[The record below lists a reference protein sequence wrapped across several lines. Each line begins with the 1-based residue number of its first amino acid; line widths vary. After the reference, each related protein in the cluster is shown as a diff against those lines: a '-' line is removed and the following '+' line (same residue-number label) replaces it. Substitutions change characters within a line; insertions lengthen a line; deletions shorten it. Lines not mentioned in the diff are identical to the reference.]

1 MTTESISSTEV
12 SPAVPFVQETVPQEP
27 YLKLFLRFLRFGS
40 LAWGGP
46 VAQIAMIR
54 QELVD
59 EAHWVSSERFNRVLA
74 VYQVLPGPEAHELC
88 VYFGMLSRGR
98 LGGLLAGLGFMLP
111 GLVLM
116 LLLSWFYVTYGINSV
131 LFAGAFYG
139 MQAVVGALIVRA
151 VHRIGGH
158 ALHDRWLWGIATLAF
173 AAQLVG
179 INFALTLVIAG
190 LIYVLV
196 KRGLTTVAGGLWLV
210 GWIGVVVA
218 GLSLLSTSA
227 SLINA
232 APITATTAPTTL
244 ALFGSGLRSGLL
256 TFGGAY
262 TVIPYLQNDAV
273 MVGGWMT
280 NAQFLDGLALSG
292 ILPAPLV
299 IFGTFVGYLGGGL
312 SGGLALTAGIFLP
325 AFAFTLAGH
334 NLMER
339 LIANT
344 ALHSF
349 LDGITAG
356 VVGLIAATTIVLLRS
371 AIIDLPALVIF
382 SVGLL
387 ILFRWK
393 SKMNVPVVVLGAAV
407 AGLLISSLS

>member
-1 MTTESISSTEV
+1 MTIESV
-12 SPAVPFVQETVPQEP
+12 SGVEIHAEAVASPEHIPHES
-27 YLKLFLRFLRFGS
+27 YWKLFRRFLRFGL

-59 EAHWVSSERFNRVLA
+59 EEHWVSNERFNRVLA

-88 VYFGMLSRGR
+88 VYFGTVARGR
-98 LGGLLAGLGFMLP
+98 IGGLLAGLGFMLP
-111 GLVLM
+111 GFILM
-116 LLLSWFYVTYGINSV
+116 MLLSWFYVTYGIKSV

-151 VHRIGGH
+151 IHRIGGH
-158 ALHDRWLWGIATLAF
+158 ALLNRWLWAIAVLAF

-179 INFALTLVIAG
+179 IHFVIILAAAG

-196 KRGLTTVAGGLWLV
+196 QREQVRAAGVIWVVGLVGIMVVGWSLLNTGAATANTAVTTVTGNPS
-210 GWIGVVVA
+210 I
-218 GLSLLSTSA
+218 LS
-227 SLINA
+227 
-232 APITATTAPTTL
+232 
-244 ALFGSGLRSGLL
+244 LFGSGLRTGLL

-262 TVIPYLQNDAV
+262 TAIPFLQKDAV
-273 MVGGWMT
+273 MVGNWMT

-292 ILPAPLV
+292 ILPAPLI
-299 IFGTFVGYLGGGL
+299 IFGTFVGYLGGGWL
-312 SGGLALTAGIFLP
+312 GGLAVTLGIFGP
-325 AFAFTLAGH
+325 AFAFTLVGH

-356 VVGLIAATTIVLLRS
+356 VVGLIAATTIVLLR
-371 AIIDLPALVIF
+371 ATLVDVPTLLIF
-382 SVGLL
+382 AVGLL
-387 ILFRWK
+387 VLFQWR
-393 SKMNVPVVVLGAAV
+393 SKWNVPVVVLGAGLV
-407 AGLLISSLS
+407 GLLLQSL

>member
-1 MTTESISSTEV
+1 MTVDTFNPV
-12 SPAVPFVQETVPQEP
+12 SEAREIVPNEP
-27 YLKLFLRFLRFGS
+27 YLKLFLRFLRFGA

-46 VAQIAMIR
+46 VAQISMIR
-54 QELVD
+54 EELVD
-59 EAHWVSSERFNRVLA
+59 EERWVSNERFNRVLA

-88 VYFGMLSRGR
+88 VYFGTLSRGR

-158 ALHDRWLWGIATLAF
+158 ALHDRWLWAIGVLAF
-173 AAQLVG
+173 AAQFVG
-179 INFALTLVIAG
+179 IGFVVTLFVSG
-190 LIYVLV
+190 VIYVLV
-196 KRGLTTVAGGLWLV
+196 KGDQKTIATLL
-210 GWIGVVVA
+210 IGAALISVIVA
-218 GLSLLSTSA
+218 GLMTLSAGNAPALNPVSIASDTPTS
-227 SLINA
+227 
-232 APITATTAPTTL
+232 TL
-244 ALFGSGLRSGLL
+244 SLFGSGLRSGLL

-262 TVIPYLQNDAV
+262 TVIPYLQNDSV
-273 MVGGWMT
+273 MVGRWMT

-299 IFGTFVGYLGGGL
+299 IFGTFVGYLGGGFW
-312 SGGLALTAGIFLP
+312 GALALSVGIFLP
-325 AFAFTLAGH
+325 AFAFTLIGH
-334 NLMER
+334 RLMER
-339 LIANT
+339 LISNT

-349 LDGITAG
+349 LDGVTGG

-371 AIIDLPALVIF
+371 ALVDLPAVLIF
-382 SVGLL
+382 LVGLF
-387 ILFRWK
+387 ILFRSK
-393 SKMNVPVVVLGAAV
+393 SKMSIPVVVLGAAFT
-407 AGLLISSLS
+407 GLLIFSL

>member
-1 MTTESISSTEV
+1 
-12 SPAVPFVQETVPQEP
+12 VPFVQEAVPQEP

-59 EAHWVSSERFNRVLA
+59 EEHWVSSERFNRVLA

-179 INFALTLVIAG
+179 INFALTLGIAG

-196 KRGLTTVAGGLWLV
+196 KRGLPTVAGGLWLV
-210 GWIGVVVA
+210 GLIGVVVA

-232 APITATTAPTTL
+232 APITATTAPSTL

-273 MVGGWMT
+273 IVGGWMT

-312 SGGLALTAGIFLP
+312 MGGLALTAGIFLP

-356 VVGLIAATTIVLLRS
+356 VVGLIAATTLVLLRS
-371 AIIDLPALVIF
+371 SIVDLPALVIF
-382 SVGLL
+382 GVGLF

-407 AGLLISSLS
+407 AGLLISSL

>member
-1 MTTESISSTEV
+1 MITESISSTEV

-59 EAHWVSSERFNRVLA
+59 EEHWVSSERFNRVLA

-88 VYFGMLSRGR
+88 VYFGLLSRGR

-190 LIYVLV
+190 SIYVMV
-196 KRGLTTVAGGLWLV
+196 KRGLTTVAGGLWLA

-232 APITATTAPTTL
+232 APITATTAPSTL

-273 MVGGWMT
+273 IVGGWMT

-299 IFGTFVGYLGGGL
+299 IFGTFVGYLGGSL

-356 VVGLIAATTIVLLRS
+356 VVGLIAATTLVLLRS
-371 AIIDLPALVIF
+371 AIVDLPALVIF
-382 SVGLL
+382 GVGLF

-393 SKMNVPVVVLGAAV
+393 SKMNVPVVVLGAGV
-407 AGLLISSLS
+407 AGLLISSL

>member
-1 MTTESISSTEV
+1 MTTESIRSVEAGPS
-12 SPAVPFVQETVPQEP
+12 SPAIQESVPKEP

-40 LAWGGP
+40 MAWGGP
-46 VAQIAMIR
+46 VAQIGMIR

-59 EAHWVSSERFNRVLA
+59 EEHWVSNERFNRVLA

-98 LGGLLAGLGFMLP
+98 IGGLLAGLGFMLP
-111 GLVLM
+111 GFLLM
-116 LLLSWFYVTYGINSV
+116 LLLSWFYLTYGIHSA

-151 VHRIGGH
+151 IHRIGGH
-158 ALHDRWLWGIATLAF
+158 ALHDRWLWAIAALGF
-173 AAQLVG
+173 LAQLAGV
-179 INFALTLVIAG
+179 NFAVTLLVAG

-196 KRGLTTVAGGLWLV
+196 KREQTTAAGGLLAVVLIGILIV
-210 GWIGVVVA
+210 GWN
-218 GLSLLSTSA
+218 LLSTSGA
-227 SLINA
+227 TIVNA
-232 APITATTAPTTL
+232 APAASGSAPSTL

-312 SGGLALTAGIFLP
+312 IGGIVLTAGIFLP
-325 AFAFTLAGH
+325 AFAFTLVGH

-349 LDGITAG
+349 LDGVTAG
-356 VVGLIAATTIVLLRS
+356 VVGLITATTLALLRA
-371 AIIDLPALVIF
+371 AIPDLPALVIF
-382 SVGLL
+382 AVGLVV
-387 ILFRWK
+387 LFRWK
-393 SKMNVPVVVLGAAV
+393 SKLNVPVVVLTAAL
-407 AGLLISSLS
+407 AGLVISGL